1 MSESII
7 KKKSFDFAVSI
18 VDLCRS
24 LRTDQKEFVISSQLL
39 RSGTSI
45 GANVREALNGQS
57 TRDFVFKLSIAQK
70 ECDETLYWLEL
81 LEATDHVPKAEYE
94 KLSFRSNQVVEN
106 NPEHYS
112 YNESEIRVMSYGLG
126 VMS

>member
-24 LRTDQKEFVISSQLL
+24 LRTNQKEFVISSQLL

-57 TRDFVFKLSIAQK
+57 TRDFVFKLTIAQK

-81 LEATDHVPKAEYE
+81 LEATDLVPNDEYGKLHVEATKLLKIIRSIILTTKA
-94 KLSFRSNQVVEN
+94 K
-106 NPEHYS
+106 
-112 YNESEIRVMSYGLG
+112 SEL
-126 VMS
+126 